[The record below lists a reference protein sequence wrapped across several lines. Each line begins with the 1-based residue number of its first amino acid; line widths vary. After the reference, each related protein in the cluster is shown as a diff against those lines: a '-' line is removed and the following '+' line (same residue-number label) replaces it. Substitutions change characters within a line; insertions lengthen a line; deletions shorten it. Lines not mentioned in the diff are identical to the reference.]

1 MMHVMC
7 LAQCLVNKCWLLLF
21 IVDSDSSSPLNFALI
36 EDSPWSVL
44 GERSNGIST
53 FEPLSVT
60 WSSKMVTE
68 PAHLCLPNAHASVLA
83 RAGTE
88 HKAELELD
96 VDR

>member
-7 LAQCLVNKCWLLLF
+7 LVNKCRLLLLLLLIMIPVGPF
-21 IVDSDSSSPLNFALI
+21 NFALI

-44 GERSNGIST
+44 GEKSNGIST
-53 FEPLSVT
+53 FKPLSVT
-60 WSSKMVTE
+60 WSSKMVTG
-68 PAHLCLPNAHASVLA
+68 PAHLCLPRAHASALA